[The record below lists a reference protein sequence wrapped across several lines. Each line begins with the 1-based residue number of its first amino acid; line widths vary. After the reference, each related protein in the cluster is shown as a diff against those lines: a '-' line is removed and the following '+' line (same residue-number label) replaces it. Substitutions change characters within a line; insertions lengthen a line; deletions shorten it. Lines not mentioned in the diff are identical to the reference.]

1 MLCKQWVGL
10 TAKCANTYAIAE
22 LANYFSPIQ
31 LGVGVPGGCES
42 AVHATRR
49 FAEHM
54 PDDQVI
60 VKLDFTNAFN
70 SLHRDAM
77 L

>member
-1 MLCKQWVGL
+1 
-10 TAKCANTYAIAE
+10 
-22 LANYFSPIQ
+22 
-31 LGVGVPGGCES
+31 
-42 AVHATRR
+42 
-49 FAEHM
+49 M

-77 L
+77 LDAVSARISAIYKFCHLA